1 MEPMPRPNSS
11 PSDSSPTKQQLHL
24 LNLDDLIPSTHN
36 PRKHSRQ
43 QIRAIAKSIEAFE
56 FCAPLLVD
64 KNGQIIAGHG
74 RFEAARFLGLAWVPV
89 IFLAWI
95 SHTTLS

>member
-1 MEPMPRPNSS
+1 MPRPNSS
-11 PSDSSPTKQQLHL
+11 PSDPSPTKQQLHL

-43 QIRAIAKSIEAFE
+43 QIRAIAKSIEAFG

-64 KNGQIIAGHG
+64 KKRQIIAGHG
-74 RFEAARFLGLAWVPV
+74 RYEAAKFLGLVP
-89 IFLAWI
+89 
-95 SHTTLS
+95 SPCNTPGPPD